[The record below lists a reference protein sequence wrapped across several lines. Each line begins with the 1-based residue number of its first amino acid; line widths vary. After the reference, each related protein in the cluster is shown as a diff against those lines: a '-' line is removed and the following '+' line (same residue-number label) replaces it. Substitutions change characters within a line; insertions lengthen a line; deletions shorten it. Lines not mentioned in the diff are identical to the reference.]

1 MSAQDDIKADA
12 YAEFT
17 RVTEG
22 NLGDASDFFAL
33 TPDEQQQALWN
44 YRHMNW
50 AKSPNTWATLLT
62 IAGILGTV
70 AVDASGVEGAVAAFR
85 AL

>member
-1 MSAQDDIKADA
+1 MTPEDA

-22 NLGDASDFFAL
+22 SLGDASDFFAL
-33 TPDEQQQALWN
+33 APDEQQQALWN

-50 AKSPNTWATLLT
+50 AKNPDVLATILT
-62 IAGILGTV
+62 IAGVLATV
-70 AVDASGVEGAVAAFR
+70 AVDATGLVGFVSAIR